1 MNERI
6 ERVKYRAEKVKK
18 FAKKHE
24 DALTILLKIAVIF
37 GAGFTCGKLVEG
49 RLTAIDLKKC
59 LPDIMTRSGMSGVD
73 QSFNWISDNVPEAYK
88 LLEEHWDKY
97 YDRRIDYLPVFLK
110 DPFITRS
117 FEMLSVG
124 DLDKYAKQ
132 YRKFTSKK

>member
-6 ERVKYRAEKVKK
+6 ERAKYRVEQAKK
-18 FAKKHE
+18 FVRKHE

-49 RLTAIDLKKC
+49 KLTAKTVKKC

-73 QSFNWISDNVPEAYK
+73 QSFDWISDNVPEAYK
-88 LLEEHWDKY
+88 LLEEYWDKH
-97 YDRRIDYLPVFLK
+97 YDGRIDYLPVFLK
-110 DPFITRS
+110 DPFVTGA

-124 DLDKYAKQ
+124 DLDKYAKH

>member
-6 ERVKYRAEKVKK
+6 ERAKYRAEKVKK

-49 RLTAIDLKKC
+49 RLTARDIKKC
-59 LPDIMTRSGMSGVD
+59 LPHVMTRSGMSGVD

-97 YDRRIDYLPVFLK
+97 YDGRIDYLPVFLK
-110 DPFITRS
+110 DPFITGS

>member
-6 ERVKYRAEKVKK
+6 ERAKYRVEKVKK

-24 DALTILLKIAVIF
+24 DTLTILLKIAVIF
-37 GAGFTCGKLVEG
+37 GAGFACGKLVEG
-49 RLTAIDLKKC
+49 RLTARDIKKC
-59 LPDIMTRSGMSGVD
+59 LPHVMTRSGMSGVD
-73 QSFNWISDNVPEAYK
+73 QSFNWINDNVPEAYK

-97 YDRRIDYLPVFLK
+97 YDGRIDYLPVFLK
-110 DPFITRS
+110 DPFIKGS